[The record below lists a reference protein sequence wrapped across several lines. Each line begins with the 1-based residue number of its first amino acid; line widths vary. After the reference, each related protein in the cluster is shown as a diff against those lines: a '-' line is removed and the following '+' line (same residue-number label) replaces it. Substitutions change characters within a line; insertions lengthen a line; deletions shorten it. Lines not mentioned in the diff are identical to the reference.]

1 MNSLDKNYSFAND
14 EEEACKVVPVGPLIQ
29 QLDFDRFIR
38 KMGLTLSREES
49 VYIQDGLYKGKKVRV
64 VSSEK
69 GDASNATNLFEEV
82 GNFLTADLHILYL
95 TDVTEVGNK
104 RFVFYDKKSKVI
116 ISNTRNLNNIEKALA
131 EL

>member
-1 MNSLDKNYSFAND
+1 
-14 EEEACKVVPVGPLIQ
+14 
-29 QLDFDRFIR
+29 
-38 KMGLTLSREES
+38 MGLTLSREES